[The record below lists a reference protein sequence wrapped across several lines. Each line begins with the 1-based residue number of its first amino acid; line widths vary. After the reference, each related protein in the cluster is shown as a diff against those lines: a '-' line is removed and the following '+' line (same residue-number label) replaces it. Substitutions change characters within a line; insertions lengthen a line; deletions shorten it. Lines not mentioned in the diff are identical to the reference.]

1 MATQDFS
8 NYFQQYLGRAPSTG
22 EMQFIN
28 NAMERGD
35 LDLGEIQQFI
45 QGLPEA
51 QQRRLS
57 DQGTF
62 LHDKLAQGE
71 HLSLDN
77 VINRAVPQVNA
88 RLAGLGRQHS
98 SAFEGALAQ
107 QVGQQAGML
116 GARRQDALANF
127 YGGGLSNIAQQ
138 YANMSMG
145 AQQRGYQQRDMK
157 TRRAWEIE
165 DYYRQQ
171 NDQNN
176 YQNAHSGWNAIT
188 PQVGLQLGAQLGG
201 AALGAY
207 GNYAGLKKIAGAGGG
222 VGGAGLFSRFGGIA

>member
-1 MATQDFS
+1 MATSDFS

-28 NAMERGD
+28 NALERQD
-35 LDLGEIQQFI
+35 LDLGEVQQFI

-51 QQRRLS
+51 QQRRLG
-57 DQGTF
+57 DQTGM
-62 LHDKLAQGE
+62 LNQQLAQGE
-71 HLSLDN
+71 QLSLDN
-77 VINRAVPQVNA
+77 VLNRAIPQVNA
-88 RLAGLGRQHS
+88 RLAGLGRQNS

-107 QVGQQAGML
+107 QVGQQAGQL

-138 YANMSMG
+138 YANLSQG

-157 TRRAWEIE
+157 TRRAWDIE

-176 YQNAHSGWNAIT
+176 YENAHSGWNAIT
-188 PQVGLQLGAQLGG
+188 PQVGLQMGLNG
-201 AALGAY
+201 AASAMSAY
-207 GNYAGLKKIAGAGGG
+207 GSYAGQGRIADAIGKKGLYAQGA
-222 VGGAGLFSRFGGIA
+222 